1 MVIRLLSA
9 AFATVCLL
17 GNVGA
22 WAAYPEKPIRII
34 VPYAPGGNIDVNARI
49 VAPGLSERLGQPV
62 VVENR
67 GGAGSRI
74 GTEMAAKAPASR
86 EQGSRLRDANVREQG
101 ESAVG

>member
-1 MVIRLLSA
+1 MNTRLTAVALA
-9 AFATVCLL
+9 AVCWLDIA
-17 GNVGA
+17 GA